1 MSPAKRKW
9 PHGAVHEVRVR
20 LTARQIA
27 RWQEARDKINAGE
40 LDLWVVRAVDFFAWY
55 VSRERKLMQGVNK
68 QLEVEARDRI
78 RRMQEE
84 PQG

>member
-20 LTARQIA
+20 LTDKQID
-27 RWQEARDKINAGE
+27 RWQEARNKINARE

-55 VSRERKLMQGVNK
+55 VSRERKLMRGVTA
-68 QLEVEARDRI
+68 QLEREAADRI

-84 PQG
+84 PQ

>member
-1 MSPAKRKW
+1 VSPAKRKW
-9 PHGAVHEVRVR
+9 PHGAVHVVRVH
-20 LTARQIA
+20 LTAKQIA
-27 RWQEARDKINAGE
+27 RWQEARDKINARE

-84 PQG
+84 PQE

>member
-1 MSPAKRKW
+1 VSFRRKW
-9 PHGAVHEVRVR
+9 PPGATHEVRVR
-20 LTARQIA
+20 LTAKQIA
-27 RWQEARDKINAGE
+27 RWTEARNKVSAPD

-55 VSRERKLMQGVNK
+55 VSRERKLMEGVNK

-84 PQG
+84 PQ